1 MADFANLMGLI
12 FGDKEIEKNKK
23 EMLDRQVMED
33 EKAKLAADQAYKSEV
48 LRRAHPTLP
57 EEAQQLQDVG
67 GMGGSTLENL
77 LRLRGRDTD
86 AEMQANIAAKYAN
99 INNQA
104 DDNELR
110 RQEIGLRNDML
121 SQSLQDKAEKRAKAA
136 LGERLPASEARVLG
150 DGKTI
155 PELFDTTD
163 AYLDKTRN
171 MGGPIKG
178 RLQTL
183 NPYDTEAQTFN
194 AHLKNLNQLAGKFQ
208 EGGVLRAE
216 DTEKYKQMLPQL
228 TDTADLR
235 KAKLREARNFLE
247 LKYNNYLDSYQKAGY
262 DVSKY
267 EKLGQ
272 RAKQDRPTTGGNQG
286 NTSSA
291 FPPRPG
297 SRGSNPITDQLA
309 QAKQFLATNPNHPQ
323 AEAIKTKIMKL
334 EQASGQ

>member
-1 MADFANLMGLI
+1 MAAFANLMGLI
-12 FGDKEIEKNKK
+12 FGDKEIDKNKK
-23 EMLDRQVMED
+23 EIFDRQALED
-33 EKAKLAADQAYKSEV
+33 EKAKLAADQAFKAEA
-48 LRRAHPTLP
+48 LKRAHPTLP
-57 EEAQQLQDVG
+57 EEAQQIQDVG
-67 GMGGSTLENL
+67 KMGGSILEDL

-104 DDNELR
+104 DDNALR
-110 RQEIGLRNDML
+110 REEIGLRNEML
-121 SQSLQDKAEKRAKAA
+121 SQSLQDKADKRAKAA

-272 RAKQDRPTTGGNQG
+272 RAKQDRPKTDGGLKVNASP
-286 NTSSA
+286 TS
-291 FPPRPG
+291 G
-297 SRGSNPITDQLA
+297 DSNVRSSIAIKWA
-309 QAKQFLATNPNHPQ
+309 QANPNDPRAQ
-323 AEAIKTKIMKL
+323 KVL
-334 EQASGQ
+334 EKARNLLSGGAK